1 MLFFNFGYVYVYV
14 GVYKNNGYLMV
25 SCNGGLNQMRAAVSG
40 SILMHPFYFVNCD
53 IQLVQC

>member
-1 MLFFNFGYVYVYV
+1 MCSLHSVLVSVYV

-40 SILMHPFYFVNCD
+40 NHILGHFLFLFV
-53 IQLVQC
+53 VF